1 MPTPQ
6 ANSNTFSLKFSGFNA
21 GAAPLAHLDQLS
33 QIGAA
38 GQYSIAANID
48 VISLPGLITQGPA
61 LATLTAGTEA
71 GAIGELV
78 NFIVGTPVTS
88 GVTYGIA
95 ATKLHKI
102 SATAVTNTGIWP
114 HAITNATAGSS
125 AHYFQ
130 GDLYYFF
137 NKASGGD
144 IGKYDLVT
152 TFVDNWGSTVPTGA
166 AALQS
171 APHPVASKQDIM
183 IFGNGRYLGTYFKST
198 TTLAPTKLDF
208 GPDATVADVCFNAN
222 QWLIAVNSGTGVST
236 DRQSASIY
244 LWDAS
249 ALTAILLDEVALGA
263 QKIGFIIPI
272 EGVVFIAYQDISSS
286 GGFCIGYL
294 NGRKITPL
302 RYFTGTLP
310 TFAQKSLYNNTII
323 FISSTSIYSCGAT
336 IESLPIQISQLAT
349 ASFGGTIGALAV
361 PFGTPMV
368 AHTLTTSFNLSK
380 FSGYETSCTWRS
392 IVIPIARGNHLGF
405 IDRITVLTRTL
416 GSGAHCDV
424 FLEANLGNLS
434 SNSVSIN
441 SGKTRFIQP
450 KVSLPPVEDIRLY
463 ISWAAG
469 SAVNPAAIR
478 EVQVDGHYVTR
489 P

>member
-1 MPTPQ
+1 MPNIP
-6 ANSNTFSLKFSGFNA
+6 APERFSLKFSGFNA
-21 GAAPLAHLDQLS
+21 GAAPLTHLDSLT
-33 QIGAA
+33 QIGTA
-38 GQYSIAANID
+38 GQYRIASNID
-48 VISLPGLITQGPA
+48 VISIPGVITQGPA
-61 LATLTAGTEA
+61 LAALTAGTEA
-71 GAIGELV
+71 GAVGELI
-78 NFIVGTPVTS
+78 NYIIGIPVSS
-88 GVTYGIA
+88 GITYGIA

-102 SATAVTNTGIWP
+102 SATAVTNAGIWP
-114 HAITNATAGSS
+114 HAITGATAGSS
-125 AHYFQ
+125 THYFQ

-137 NKASGGD
+137 NKASGAD

-152 TFVDNWGSTVPTGA
+152 TFTDAWGSTVPTGA

-183 IFGNGRYLGTYFKST
+183 VFGNGRYLGTYFKST

-236 DRQSASIY
+236 DRQTASVF

-263 QKIGFIIPI
+263 QKIGFLLPI
-272 EGVVFIAYQDISSS
+272 EGVVYIAYQDLSSS

-302 RYFTGTLP
+302 RYFTGSLP

-323 FISSTSIYSCGAT
+323 FTSGSSIYSCGAS
-336 IESLPIQISQLAT
+336 IESLPVQISQLAST
-349 ASFGGTIGALAV
+349 GYSTPGALAV

-368 AHTLTTSFNLSK
+368 ASTQSTNFQLAK
-380 FSGYETSCTWRS
+380 FSGYETSCNWHS
-392 IVIPIARGNHLGF
+392 IIIPIAKGNQLGF
-405 IDRITVLTRTL
+405 IDRVTVLTRTL
-416 GSGAHCDV
+416 GSGAHCDLI
-424 FLEANLGNLS
+424 FEANQGTLS
-434 SNSVSIN
+434 SNNLSIN
-441 SGKTRFIQP
+441 SGKTRFVFP
-450 KVSLPPVEDIRLY
+450 KPLLSQVEDINLFF
-463 ISWAAG
+463 SWAAG

-478 EVQVDGHYVTR
+478 EVLVEGHYVTR

>member
-1 MPTPQ
+1 MPNIP
-6 ANSNTFSLKFSGFNA
+6 APERFSLKFSGFNA
-21 GAAPLAHLDQLS
+21 GAAPLAHLDSLTE
-33 QIGAA
+33 IGSA
-38 GQYSIAANID
+38 GHYRSASNID
-48 VISLPGLITQGPA
+48 IISYPGLITQGPA
-61 LATLTAGTEA
+61 LAALTAGTEA
-71 GAIGELV
+71 GAVGELI
-78 NFIVGTPVTS
+78 NYIIGIPVSS
-88 GVTYGIA
+88 GITYGIA

-114 HAITNATAGSS
+114 HAITGATAGSS
-125 AHYFQ
+125 THYFQ

-137 NKASGGD
+137 NKSSGAD

-152 TFVDNWGSTVPTGA
+152 TFTDAWGSTVPTGA

-183 IFGNGRYLGTYFKST
+183 VFGNGRYLGTYFKST

-236 DRQSASIY
+236 DRQTASVF

-263 QKIGFIIPI
+263 QKIGFLLPI
-272 EGVVFIAYQDISSS
+272 EGVVYIAYQDLSSA

-323 FISSTSIYSCGAT
+323 FISGTSIYSCGAA
-336 IESLPIQISQLAT
+336 IESLPIQISQMAT

-368 AHTLTTSFNLSK
+368 AHTLSTSFNLSK
-380 FSGYETSCTWRS
+380 FSGYETSCNWRS
-392 IVIPIARGNHLGF
+392 IIIPIAKGNQLGF
-405 IDRITVLTRTL
+405 IDHVTVLTQTL
-416 GSGAHCDV
+416 GSGAHCEIA
-424 FLEANLGNLS
+424 LEANQGQLS
-434 SNSVSIN
+434 SVFLPVN
-441 SGKTRFIQP
+441 SGKTRFVFP
-450 KVSLPPVEDIRLY
+450 KVLLSLIEDINLSL
-463 ISWAAG
+463 SWSAG
-469 SAVNPAAIR
+469 SAVNPAIIR
-478 EVQVDGHYVTR
+478 SVQVEGHYVTR